1 MKKFV
6 ILTVVGLMAVAATGQ
21 EGPRERRGAGPASR
35 PGRQDAHPGARL
47 QNLVKELG
55 LSDAQTPQVQQ
66 ILETHRQAVENWR
79 KEHGETAR
87 ALGEQIEAA
96 HKAGDREKAKTLR
109 EQLSKEMTS
118 RKELHENL
126 MKQLSGV
133 LNEDQ
138 MKKVR
143 ERFHER
149 LQERR
154 QGEDRPRRPVLD
166 ALMAAGLSDEQKV
179 QARKIMDDAHAKA
192 KEAQNPEDKAR
203 IIREAVEKVR
213 TEVLTEEQR
222 KKLVDAREQ
231 GRKKMAEA
239 LGLTE
244 EQQKKLE
251 ALREEFRKK
260 FEAAK
265 TPEEKKA
272 VAEAH
277 RKALEQILTPEQLK
291 KFQEMRGNFRDRRG
305 PGRGEGPRRGGRG
318 GPADAPAGNAD

>member
-6 ILTVVGLMAVAATGQ
+6 ILTVVGLMAVAAAGQ
-21 EGPRERRGAGPASR
+21 EGQRERRGIGAASR
-35 PGRQDAHPGARL
+35 PGREDAHPGARL
-47 QNLVKELG
+47 QNLIKELG
-55 LSDAQTPQVQQ
+55 LSDAQAPQVRQ

-79 KEHGETAR
+79 KEHGQAVK

-96 HKAGDREKAKTLR
+96 LKAGDHEKAKTLR
-109 EQLSKEMTS
+109 EQLSKEMAS

-126 MKQLSGV
+126 LKQLSGV

-143 ERFHER
+143 ERFQER

-166 ALMAAGLSDEQKV
+166 ALMAAGLTDEQKA
-179 QARKIMDDAHAKA
+179 QAKKIMDDAHAKA
-192 KEAQNPEDKAR
+192 KEAQNPEEKAR
-203 IIREAVEKVR
+203 IIRDAIEKVR

-222 KKLVDAREQ
+222 KKLADAREQ

-239 LGLTE
+239 LGLTD

-251 ALREEFRKK
+251 ALREDFRKK

-265 TPEEKKA
+265 TPDEKKA
-272 VAEAH
+272 VAEEH
-277 RKALEQILTPEQLK
+277 RKALEQLLSPEQLK

-305 PGRGEGPRRGGRG
+305 PRREQGPRRGGRG